1 MIHIETLRKAIGRK
15 HPCDASHGAL
25 ARIEDSIEALV
36 YEWNNLPDELR
47 LDSRLNGIAEV
58 VSGIGD
64 I

>member
-1 MIHIETLRKAIGRK
+1 MKHIEILRKAIGRK
-15 HPCDASHGAL
+15 HPCDASHGSL

-36 YEWNNLPDELR
+36 YEWNRLPDELR